1 MYIIHIVNYMMIMC
15 CVFLQYGETPLHVA
29 ASNGHLDV
37 AKLILMKPEM
47 IKQTDNVSEHCQT
60 I

>member
-15 CVFLQYGETPLHVA
+15 CVFLQYGWTPLHVA

>member
-1 MYIIHIVNYMMIMC
+1 MMIMC
-15 CVFLQYGETPLHVA
+15 CVFLQDGWTPLHAA

-37 AKLILMKPEM
+37 AKLLLTKKPQM
-47 IKQTDNVSEHCQT
+47 IKQTSNVSEQT

>member
-1 MYIIHIVNYMMIMC
+1 MC
-15 CVFLQYGETPLHVA
+15 CVFLQNWWTPLHVA
-29 ASNGHLDV
+29 AYNGHLDV

>member
-15 CVFLQYGETPLHVA
+15 CVFLQNGRTPLHVA
-29 ASNGHLDV
+29 AYNGHLDV

>member
-15 CVFLQYGETPLHVA
+15 CVFLQNGWTPLHAA
-29 ASNGHLDV
+29 ASYDHLDV
-37 AKLILMKPEM
+37 AKLLLTKKPQM
-47 IKQTDNVSEHCQT
+47 IKQTSNVSEQT